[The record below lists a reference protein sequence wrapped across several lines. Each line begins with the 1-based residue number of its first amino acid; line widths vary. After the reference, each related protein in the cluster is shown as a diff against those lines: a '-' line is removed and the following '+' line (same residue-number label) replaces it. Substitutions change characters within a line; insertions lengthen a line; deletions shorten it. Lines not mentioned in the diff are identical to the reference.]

1 MLCSARR
8 GTSSLLFQWAF
19 NWLQARNMEET
30 EDKGLGSTTECYTSL
45 HDSALKWWDGWEAN
59 RLPFNERSH
68 SCSLLSSNSQA
79 VPPPHPHLFF
89 LISASLGGG
98 DCSRWSTQALSP
110 ANCLRFRRF
119 RSALLI
125 KAGQR
130 QLGNIN
136 MMKALTKSL
145 FKLRRNESWWAPLVR
160 DQRVCLWIS
169 WNAFAVKLHLQLN
182 ACMHLYKCFF
192 FVNI

>member
-1 MLCSARR
+1 MPFHQFFSPCCAVLGVALPLSYSSGRLIGYKLETWRRLGIKALVAPRSAIHHCMTVHWSGGTVEKPTGCFLMR
-8 GTSSLLFQWAF
+8 GLTLVHSSPP
-19 NWLQARNMEET
+19 T
-30 EDKGLGSTTECYTSL
+30 
-45 HDSALKWWDGWEAN
+45 LKQ
-59 RLPFNERSH
+59 
-68 SCSLLSSNSQA
+68 SS
-79 VPPPHPHLFF
+79 PPPHLFF

-145 FKLRRNESWWAPLVR
+145 FKLRRNESWWAPLAR
-160 DQRVCLWIS
+160 DQRGCLWIS
-169 WNAFAVKLHLQLN
+169 RSVFAVKLHLQLK
-182 ACMHLYKCFF
+182 H
-192 FVNI
+192 